1 MTLLTLKEISSNAM
15 PLSTLTWAR
24 RRHTSAFKIG
34 KKWVIKEEDLN
45 NFLEK
50 RRDSFPLSQQ
60 LDQPLLKGGQ
70 ENSSTELSQ
79 NWCAIHL

>member
-15 PLSTLTWAR
+15 PLSTLTKWAR
-24 RRHTSAFKIG
+24 DGILPAFKIG

-50 RRDSFPLSQQ
+50 KKEEFNSPLSQQ
-60 LDQPLLKGGQ
+60 IDQQPFTKAGQ
-70 ENSSTELSQ
+70 DEL
-79 NWCAIHL
+79 